1 MSDFDND
8 GDWGNGDSGGD
19 WGEDLE
25 QWGDDSI
32 GEVNSQ
38 ANPQM
43 PLEADA
49 AEHSPPVVDVRGAA
63 EESKVALVAKFDA
76 QGRPYV
82 CCRVKVV
89 NGKPVQLEE
98 WRRPTADEYN
108 AIMFNGKKIV
118 MENGVAAENVPT
130 TTNFKETTAMVPL
143 GETQESPMK
152 KYLKWGAG
160 LTLVGVVGYF
170 GYKAIKKD

>member
-8 GDWGNGDSGGD
+8 GDWGADDNGGD
-19 WGEDLE
+19 WGDDLE
-25 QWGDDSI
+25 QWGDDSL
-32 GEVNSQ
+32 GENDSQVNP
-38 ANPQM
+38 NM
-43 PLEADA
+43 PKAADA
-49 AEHSPPVVDVRGAA
+49 AEHSPPVVDVKGAQ
-63 EESKVALVAKFDA
+63 ESKAALVAKFDS
-76 QGRPYV
+76 QGRPFV

-98 WRRPTADEYN
+98 WRRPTPDEYN
-108 AIMFNGKKIV
+108 AIMFNSKKVV

-130 TTNFKETTAMVPL
+130 TTNFNQTTAMVPL
-143 GETQESPMK
+143 GEAQSPVK

-160 LTLVGVVGYF
+160 LTALGLIGYF